1 VDPPETRYAKSGDL
15 HIAYQVVGGGPPD
28 VVLID
33 QWMSHIDGQW
43 DVPPFA
49 RLLERIASFSRL
61 LVFDE
66 RGVGLSDP
74 VSIASL
80 PSLEEW
86 MDDLSAVIDDAGVQ
100 RATLIGNLAG
110 GFMGSVFAA
119 TYPDRVASLV
129 LVDCFPRLLAA
140 PDYPLGAPAD
150 ERTRVLA
157 QLENEWGRGIML
169 GLFAPTMADDPGLR
183 RVWARYERQAA
194 SPGTAVAMLEMIYGT
209 DIRDVLP
216 AVRVPT
222 LVIGRGGTP
231 RIAHSR
237 YLAGHITASRYVELP
252 GTDNLI
258 WAGDQDAVLTE
269 IQEFVTGIRPVPKP
283 DRVLATVLFT
293 DIVGSTQEAAR
304 LGDNKWRDLIQAHHA
319 VVRNE
324 LDRFRGREVHT
335 AGDGFLATFDGPARA
350 VRAAVAIGEAIRT
363 LGIEIRA
370 GVHTGEIELLED
382 DIGGIAVHIGAR
394 VSAAAGPREVLVSS
408 TVKDLVAGSGLEFED
423 RGLHDLKGVPGQW
436 HLFSVTSA

>member
-1 VDPPETRYAKSGDL
+1 
-15 HIAYQVVGGGPPD
+15 
-28 VVLID
+28 
-33 QWMSHIDGQW
+33 
-43 DVPPFA
+43 
-49 RLLERIASFSRL
+49 
-61 LVFDE
+61 
-66 RGVGLSDP
+66 
-74 VSIASL
+74 
-80 PSLEEW
+80 
-86 MDDLSAVIDDAGVQ
+86 
-100 RATLIGNLAG
+100 
-110 GFMGSVFAA
+110 
-119 TYPDRVASLV
+119 
-129 LVDCFPRLLAA
+129 
-140 PDYPLGAPAD
+140 
-150 ERTRVLA
+150 
-157 QLENEWGRGIML
+157 
-169 GLFAPTMADDPGLR
+169 
-183 RVWARYERQAA
+183 
-194 SPGTAVAMLEMIYGT
+194 VAMLEMIYGT